1 MWILNIY
8 FNLQAFKSI
17 LKRIIQIYLDADKK
31 VIVKNI

>member
-8 FNLQAFKSI
+8 FNLQAFKCI

-31 VIVKNI
+31 VIVKSI